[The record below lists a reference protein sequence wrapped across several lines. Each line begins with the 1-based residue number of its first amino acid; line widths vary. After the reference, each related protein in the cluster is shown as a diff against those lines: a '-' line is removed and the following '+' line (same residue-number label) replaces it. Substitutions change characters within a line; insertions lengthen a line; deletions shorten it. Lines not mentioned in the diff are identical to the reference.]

1 MPTEDWRLISAYEP
15 SLNLDRGGFAWEF
28 LRRNPRYQEDYS
40 QFQIIAPVEADPDR
54 FPAAWGLRF
63 RG

>member
-1 MPTEDWRLISAYEP
+1 MPIEDWRLISAYEP

-28 LRRNPRYQEDYS
+28 LRRNPRYRENYF
-40 QFQIIAPVEADPDR
+40 QFQIIAPMEADPDR

>member
-1 MPTEDWRLISAYEP
+1 MPIEDWRLISAYEP
-15 SLNLDRGGFAWEF
+15 IHNLDRGGFAWEF
-28 LRRNPRYQEDYS
+28 LRRNPRYQQDYS
-40 QFQIIAPVEADPDR
+40 QFQAVASVETDPDR